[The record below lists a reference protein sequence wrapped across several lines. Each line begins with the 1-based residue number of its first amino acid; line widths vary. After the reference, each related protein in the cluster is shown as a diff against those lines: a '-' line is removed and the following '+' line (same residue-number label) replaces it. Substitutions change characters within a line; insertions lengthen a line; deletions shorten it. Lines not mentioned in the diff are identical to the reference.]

1 MSKEPYAV
9 LALNAIEPTRRHLKV
24 TDFGSMVTVADDAS
38 TRRADP
44 ESTAKE
50 GWANNFAVFRS
61 PRYSKRHASAE
72 PDTAGIQWSRVRA
85 PQGHSILHS

>member
-24 TDFGSMVTVADDAS
+24 TDFGSMVTVAGDAS

-61 PRYSKRHASAE
+61 PLLEAARFSRARHSGD
-72 PDTAGIQWSRVRA
+72 PVVTCTRA
-85 PQGHSILHS
+85 PGSLYSS